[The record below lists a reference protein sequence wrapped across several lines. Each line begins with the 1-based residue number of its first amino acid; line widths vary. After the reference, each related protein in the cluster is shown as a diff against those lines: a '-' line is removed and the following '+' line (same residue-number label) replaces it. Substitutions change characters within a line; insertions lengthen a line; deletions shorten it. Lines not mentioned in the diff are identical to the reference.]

1 MIFFAI
7 LKGYA
12 YIPKIAV
19 LLSFFGF
26 ILAKLL
32 FINPFVEDFTAYNL
46 WAAPLGLFRIM
57 EYHESIGDDVTY
69 LDFLDG
75 DFVGDDAATPPV
87 YRSWERHSYWKRE
100 IEKPECLKMIP
111 RKYYRFGAN
120 DDTVRKT
127 LSALEK
133 PDKVYISTGM
143 TYWYR
148 SVLKMIDFVRE
159 IFGEVDIDIGG
170 ISAILMPEVFEGKGV
185 FVNQGKAQIPESIT
199 GTGMRYINKLKFFP
213 TNLIEGCPN
222 RCPYCSSV
230 IFNPKVSY
238 KDIPTLA
245 ENLEKWHAETGHCD
259 VAFYDDAL
267 MLKNGELLRDF
278 LDRLPSNVYR
288 FHTPNGLHLREI
300 NEDLC
305 KYLEKYSFPQLRFGF
320 ETAFSRYED
329 KTSLNQLKSVVNLL
343 KEHGFTSERIGVYLL
358 CGLPGQT
365 VEEVEKTIEIVAEI
379 GARPYL
385 NEYSP
390 VPKTKLFEEH
400 FKESKLDFKRE
411 PLYQNNSVSAWRSPV
426 FTPVVVKKLK
436 EQLYKIYSANM

>member
-1 MIFFAI
+1 M
-7 LKGYA
+7 
-12 YIPKIAV
+12 
-19 LLSFFGF
+19 LLLCFGGF
-26 ILAKLL
+26 VLAKLL

-57 EYHESIGDDVTY
+57 EHHENIGDDVTY

-75 DFVGDDAATPPV
+75 GFVGDDTATPPV

-100 IEKPECLKMIP
+100 IEKPECLRMVP

-120 DDTVRKT
+120 DETVRKT
-127 LSALEK
+127 LSAVEK

-148 SVLKMIDFVRE
+148 TVLKMIDFIRE
-159 IFGEVDIDIGG
+159 IFGDVEINVGG
-170 ISAILMPEVFEGKGV
+170 ITAILMPEIFDGKNV
-185 FVNQGKAQIPESIT
+185 TVNTGKAQIPENIT
-199 GTGMRYINKLKFFP
+199 GTGMEYLKNLHFFP
-213 TNLIEGCPN
+213 ANLIEGCPN

-238 KDIPTLA
+238 KDVSVLA
-245 ENLEKWHAETGHCD
+245 GNLEKWHAATGHCD

-267 MLKNGELLRDF
+267 LLRNGEMLRDF
-278 LDRLPSNVYR
+278 LDRLASDVYR

-300 NEDLC
+300 DENLC
-305 KYLEKYSFPQLRFGF
+305 KYLEKYDFPQLRFGF

-329 KTSLNQLKSVVNLL
+329 KTSLNQLKNVVKML
-343 KEHGFTSERIGVYLL
+343 KGHGFANERIGVYLL

-365 VEEVEKTIEIVAEI
+365 VEEVEKTIEIVAEM

-400 FKESKLDFKRE
+400 FKESRLDFKSE

-426 FTPVVVKKLK
+426 FTPEVVQKLK
-436 EQLYKIYSANM
+436 SQLYKIYSAE

>member
-1 MIFFAI
+1 MRIFGQFF
-7 LKGYA
+7 
-12 YIPKIAV
+12 V
-19 LLSFFGF
+19 LRSV
-26 ILAKLL
+26 LAEKLL

-57 EYHESIGDDVTY
+57 EHHENIGDDVTY

-75 DFVGDDAATPPV
+75 NFVGDDAATPPV

-127 LSALEK
+127 LSEVEK

-148 SVLKMIDFVRE
+148 SVLKIIDFVRE
-159 IFGEVDIDIGG
+159 IFGDIEINVGG
-170 ISAILMPEVFEGKGV
+170 ISAILMPEIFEGKNV
-185 FVNQGKAQIPESIT
+185 TVNTGKAQIPENIT
-199 GTGMRYINKLKFFP
+199 GTGMKYLKNLHFFP
-213 TNLIEGCPN
+213 ANLIEGCPN

-245 ENLEKWHAETGHCD
+245 KNLEKWHAETGFCD

-267 MLKNGELLRDF
+267 LLRNGGILRDF
-278 LDRLPSNVYR
+278 LDRLPAGVYR

-305 KYLEKYSFPQLRFGF
+305 RYLEKYDFPQLRFGF

-329 KTSLNQLKSVVNLL
+329 KTSLNQLKSVVKML

-365 VEEVEKTIEIVAEI
+365 VDEVDKTIEIVADI

-390 VPKTKLFEEH
+390 VPKTTLFEEH

-411 PLYQNNSVSAWRSPV
+411 PLYQNNSVSAWRSPI
-426 FTPVVVKKLK
+426 FTPEVVKKLK
-436 EQLYKIYSANM
+436 DKLTKIYSGK

>member
-1 MIFFAI
+1 MV
-7 LKGYA
+7 K
-12 YIPKIAV
+12 
-19 LLSFFGF
+19 
-26 ILAKLL
+26 KLL

-57 EYHESIGDDVTY
+57 EHHENIGDDVTY

-75 DFVGDDAATPPV
+75 SFVGDDAAAPPV

-120 DDTVRKT
+120 DGTVRET
-127 LSALEK
+127 LSKIEK
-133 PDKVYISTGM
+133 PDIVYISTGM

-148 SVLKMIDFVRE
+148 SVLKMIGLVRE
-159 IFGEVDIDIGG
+159 IFGDVEINIGG
-170 ISAILMPEVFEGKGV
+170 ISAILMPEMFEGKNV
-185 FVNQGKAQIPESIT
+185 TVNTGKAQIPENIT
-199 GTGMRYINKLKFFP
+199 GTGMRYLKNLRFFP
-213 TNLIEGCPN
+213 ANLIEGCPN

-238 KDIPTLA
+238 KDVAVIA
-245 ENLEKWHAETGHCD
+245 SNLEKWHAETGFCD

-267 MLKNGELLRDF
+267 MLRNGEMLRDF
-278 LDRLPSNVYR
+278 LDRLPHDVYR

-305 KYLEKYSFPQLRFGF
+305 KYLEKYDFPQLRFGF

-329 KTSLNQLKSVVNLL
+329 KTSLNQLKSVVKML
-343 KEHGFTSERIGVYLL
+343 KDHGFTSERIGVYLL
-358 CGLPGQT
+358 CGLPGQS
-365 VEEVEKTIEIVAEI
+365 VEEDEKTIEIVSEI
-379 GARPYL
+379 GTKPYL

-390 VPKTKLFEEH
+390 VRKTKLGEDQV
-400 FKESKLDFKRE
+400 KESRLDFKSE

-426 FTPVVVKKLK
+426 FTPEVVKKLK
-436 EQLYKIYSANM
+436 NQLYKIYSER